1 MNEEKKLLIK
11 SLYESGET
19 ILSIKEKAK
28 CSNDS
33 INKVIIEFNLAKR
46 GRNRKTEKLDEQKVC
61 ELYKNGTK
69 VHDIITLCRCS
80 TNTISKVLDKYNIP
94 KRAKPRKVN
103 KDLSKFK
110 DLDNLETQYWLGY
123 ICADGNIEYNKDSGI
138 YKVSLFSKDKE
149 IIDKYSEYF
158 GECVNITQRPSGLY
172 EAYICSKELCQYFI
186 NMLNIV
192 PNKSLILNPNIN
204 YTSNFI
210 LGYFDGDGC
219 IRNSNEKQTRYE
231 CNITCGSK
239 VFIDNIYKILQEN
252 GIYCIIYKHSDCN
265 AYKIRIDRKLDSE
278 KFYHFLYKNAVTC
291 LSRKL
296 NNFVALYGNIKNTL
310 GELQGNIGK
319 SAAKQED

>member
-1 MNEEKKLLIK
+1 MDKEKKLLIK

-19 ILSIKEKAK
+19 ILSIKKKAK

-46 GRNRKTEKLDEQKVC
+46 GRNGKTEELDEQKVC

-69 VHDIITLCRCS
+69 VSDITTLCRCS

-103 KDLSKFK
+103 KDFSKFK

-123 ICADGNIEYNKDSGI
+123 ICADGNIEYNEDSRM

-158 GECVNITQRPSGLY
+158 GECVSINQRPSGLY

-186 NMLNIV
+186 NVLNIV
-192 PNKSLILNPNIN
+192 PNKSLILNPSIN

-265 AYKIRIDRKLDSE
+265 AYKIRIDRKSDSE
-278 KFYHFLYKNAVTC
+278 KFYHFLYKDAVTC

-296 NNFVALYGNIKNTL
+296 NNFVALYGNIKNKL